1 MKLLRISDKLEEET
15 CACIGSFDGMHI
27 GHRAIIEDVK
37 CYAKLKGLKS
47 LIITFR
53 EHPRLEKNLLFTP
66 EEKLEAL
73 RETGIDYVL
82 LLEREDM
89 EITALEFLNILKN
102 GFKVNR
108 LVMGFNHRFGK
119 NREGDPS
126 FILSHLSE
134 FPFELVIFPPIKV
147 GGIVVSSTNIRNM
160 LLEGR
165 VDEVIPLL
173 GRRYSI
179 VGRKIKGAGLGKN
192 LGFPTV
198 NLEVEGGKLIPKD
211 GVYAVFLPDLGK
223 YGVMHI
229 GNRPTFSLDKSLE
242 VHILDF
248 DGDIGDTLRVE
259 FVKRIRDVMR
269 FKNGK
274 ELKER
279 ILKDIE
285 VAKRVISSA
294 L

>member
-1 MKLLRISDKLEEET
+1 MKLLKISDKLEGET

-73 RETGIDYVL
+73 KKIGIDYVL

-102 GFKVNR
+102 NFKVKR

-179 VGRKIKGAGLGKN
+179 VGRKVKGAGLGKN

-211 GVYAVFLPDLGK
+211 GVYVVFLPDLGK

>member
-27 GHRAIIEDVK
+27 GHKAIIEDVK
-37 CYAKLKGLKS
+37 CYAQLKGLKS

-66 EEKLEAL
+66 KEKLEAL
-73 RETGIDYVL
+73 KKIGIDYVL

-102 GFKVNR
+102 NFKVKR

-147 GGIVVSSTNIRNM
+147 GDIVVSSTNIRNM

-179 VGRKIKGAGLGKN
+179 VGRKVKGAGLGKN

-211 GVYAVFLPDLGK
+211 GVYVVFLPDLGK

>member
-1 MKLLRISDKLEEET
+1 MKLLRISDKLENET

-27 GHRAIIEDVK
+27 GHKAIIEDVK
-37 CYAKLKGLKS
+37 CYAGLKGLKS

-102 GFKVNR
+102 GFKVKR

-126 FILSHLSE
+126 FILNHLSE
-134 FPFELVIFPPIKV
+134 FQFELVIFPPIKV
-147 GGIVVSSTNIRNM
+147 NGIVVSSTNIRNM

-165 VDEVIPLL
+165 VEEVIPLL

-179 VGRKIKGAGLGKN
+179 VGRKVKGAGLGKN

-211 GVYAVFLPDLGK
+211 GVYVVFLPDLGK

-229 GNRPTFSLDKSLE
+229 GDRPTFSLDKSLE

-248 DGDIGDTLRVE
+248 DGDVGDTLRVE

-274 ELKER
+274 ELRER
-279 ILKDIE
+279 IIKDIE

>member
-102 GFKVNR
+102 NFKVNR

-198 NLEVEGGKLIPKD
+198 NLEVKGGKLIPRD
-211 GVYAVFLPDLGK
+211 GVYVVFLPDLGK